1 MAEAFRN
8 DDMRAS
14 HIDFIDEAAVSGRL
28 KQNESLLD
36 HIG

>member
-1 MAEAFRN
+1 MVEAFR
-8 DDMRAS
+8 DDDTRARRL
-14 HIDFIDEAAVSGRL
+14 DFIDEAAVSGRF

>member
-1 MAEAFRN
+1 MMTCAPSRL
-8 DDMRAS
+8 
-14 HIDFIDEAAVSGRL
+14 DFIDEAAVSGRF